1 MPLPSLLVFGPQ
13 TSWRNPEQLSQFRDV
28 LVVEPRLRSF
38 VDAIRDLP
46 TLWNDL
52 LRYDPKLE
60 QTSGLDSIK
69 KVSRWLDGEEIS
81 LSSVQPNTL
90 TTVLTIIVHLT
101 QYLYYIDNDIDY
113 PSQSKVIE
121 NVQAGGIQGFCIGLL
136 SAVAVAS
143 SRTEEDLN
151 HFGAIALRLAL
162 CAGAYVDL
170 DRVLNVDTVFL
181 AVRWRTETSYDRVE
195 EILKGYSNVSQRQI
209 LSYAML
215 IIIL

>member
-13 TSWRNPEQLSQFRDV
+13 TSWRNSEQLSQFRDL
-28 LVVEPRLRSF
+28 LVVEPRLHSF
-38 VDAIRDLP
+38 VDAIRNLP

-52 LRYDPKLE
+52 LQYDSRLE

-69 KVSRWLDGEEIS
+69 KVSRWLDGED
-81 LSSVQPNTL
+81 LSVSVDVQPNTL
-90 TTVLTIIVHLT
+90 TTILTIIVHLT

-121 NVQAGGIQGFCIGLL
+121 NIQAGGVQGFCIGLL

-143 SRTEEDLN
+143 SRNEEDLN

-170 DRVLNVDTVFL
+170 DRILNVDTVFL
-181 AVRWRTETSYDRVE
+181 AVRWRTETSYERVE
-195 EILKGYSNVSQRQI
+195 EILKGYSNVS
-209 LSYAML
+209 
-215 IIIL
+215 